1 LCADFAN
8 RGACNCGFQG
18 PADCTRAA
26 SLTGRPS
33 ITINAHSPRWAS
45 PAVAF
50 IPELIMTRF
59 AFIAALA
66 VFMAAP
72 AEAQDIT
79 AGSLKISAPWIRAT
93 PKGASVGGGY
103 MTIANSGTA
112 GDRLVGGTSDV
123 SNRLEIHEM
132 SMEGGVMKMRPV
144 AGLDIKPGQTV
155 ELKPGGYHV
164 MFVGLRQ
171 PLEQGQHVK
180 ATLQFEKAGG
190 VAVDFTVKGI
200 GAQNGGPSKAHGH

>member
-1 LCADFAN
+1 M
-8 RGACNCGFQG
+8 
-18 PADCTRAA
+18 
-26 SLTGRPS
+26 
-33 ITINAHSPRWAS
+33 I
-45 PAVAF
+45 
-50 IPELIMTRF
+50 RF

-66 VFMAAP
+66 VFMAGP
-72 AEAQDIT
+72 AQAQDIT

-103 MTIANSGTA
+103 MTIANSGNV
-112 GDRLVGGTSDV
+112 GDRLMGGTD
-123 SNRLEIHEM
+123 EM

-144 AGLDIKPGQTV
+144 RGLDIRPGQTV

-164 MFVGLRQ
+164 MFVGLKQ

-180 ATLQFEKAGG
+180 ATLRFEKAGD

-200 GAQNGGPSKAHGH
+200 GAQDGGSTKAHGH

>member
-1 LCADFAN
+1 VPSGAAFAVHRIHSTEFRSSLPLSRKWPLVCRLCQS
-8 RGACNCGFQG
+8 R
-18 PADCTRAA
+18 R
-26 SLTGRPS
+26 R
-33 ITINAHSPRWAS
+33 PRWFPGSRRLHARRQPDR
-45 PAVAF
+45 PAQ
-50 IPELIMTRF
+50 
-59 AFIAALA
+59 
-66 VFMAAP
+66 
-72 AEAQDIT
+72 AQDIT

-103 MTIANSGTA
+103 MTIANSGNA

-144 AGLDIKPGQTV
+144 RGLDIKPGQTV

-164 MFVGLRQ
+164 MFVGLKQ

-180 ATLQFEKAGG
+180 ATLRFEKAGD

-200 GAQNGGPSKAHGH
+200 GAQDGGSTKAHGH